1 MKGFFP
7 KRLVVATITGAVL
20 GVFCIIGAS
29 ARYGSQASPA
39 MLASLWYNRLIM
51 GFVIGL
57 YNKTHNLS
65 KALLRGAVTGLLIS
79 FAFFLS
85 GGMSDYVSFLI
96 GIVYGMIIELTAYK
110 LDT

>member
-1 MKGFFP
+1 MKEFFT
-7 KRLVVATITGAVL
+7 KRLIVAIITGAVL

-29 ARYGSQASPA
+29 VRYGSQAAPA

-57 YNKTHNLS
+57 YSKAQSLS
-65 KALLRGAVTGLLIS
+65 KAMLRGAVTGLLIS

-85 GGMSDYVSFLI
+85 GGMSDYVSFLV
-96 GIVYGMIIELTAYK
+96 GIVYGLIIELTAYK

>member
-1 MKGFFP
+1 
-7 KRLVVATITGAVL
+7 
-20 GVFCIIGAS
+20 
-29 ARYGSQASPA
+29 

-57 YNKTHNLS
+57 YSKMHGLT

-85 GGMSDYVSFLI
+85 NGMSDYVSFLV
-96 GIVYGMIIELTAYK
+96 GIVYGLIIELTAYK